1 MSVHASFDNAT
12 PADPTA
18 EMPPV
23 VLRFSRLKPK
33 QLSRFKM
40 HDRRSGGDL
49 NHVDLTKKSL
59 NQIEHGEN
67 NWILKLTRR
76 IERMAKRNLK
86 NEVRALKEK
95 GRFAEAER
103 RQAEGPKSPWH
114 ANTDAPLREG
124 ILTVIKSWFGGS
136 GVEEWDQDK
145 VEDFRE
151 YAMAF
156 LHTHFPDGQ
165 LLYAASHSDEE
176 AFHIHFVTSTWDSK
190 ITANRGKQIQLR
202 AAANPILKRYEYA
215 QDLAGEYFEQIGI
228 TRGERRAKARR
239 QAKAEGN
246 LVPEKRHHIPPS
258 EYREQE
264 RNKGKVAA
272 EKLKRAAVEDCTI
285 AMKKTRKRVSRS
297 EHAARRKTYKAEAR
311 MASVQADVAVAT
323 DKLKTTKV
331 ECQKAETARNAA
343 DETAKL
349 ILNDAQETADRTIR
363 KSRERSIKEAGE
375 RKAETERQLRAAQ
388 EKRMIEEQAAE
399 NARKAA
405 STALAKE
412 QRALACVTT
421 LNSKAVEVNED
432 LNAARAE
439 HKTVI
444 GEISQAEIRL
454 ESVLRNV
461 GKAKIT
467 EADAIKRRDLRLKEV
482 AEAKEGAF
490 EAETRKV
497 ALNRQMD
504 ALTEGLE
511 LIAEGL
517 ITYCPALETKD
528 ERLAFTKS
536 APSDQRDRKKIIT
549 CIWPAVK
556 LLTRIGALVR
566 KTVNAVLARER
577 ARIVQDVQV
586 LDDIRKEM
594 GIEENERLDDL
605 KARYDNG
612 REEPGPSGV

>member
-1 MSVHASFDNAT
+1 MSVHAVFDNAT
-12 PADPTA
+12 PAEPTA

-23 VLRFSRLKPK
+23 VLRFARLKPK

-59 NQIEHGEN
+59 NQIEHGDDD
-67 NWILKLTRR
+67 WIPKLTRR
-76 IERMAKRNLK
+76 IARMAKRNLK
-86 NEVRALKEK
+86 SEVRALKAK
-95 GRFAEAER
+95 GRVAEAER

-124 ILTVIKSWFGGS
+124 LVTVNKSWFGGS
-136 GVEEWDQDK
+136 GVEEWDQGK

-156 LHTHFPDGQ
+156 LRTHFPDGQ

-176 AFHIHFVTSTWDSK
+176 AFHIHFVTATWDSK
-190 ITANRGKQIQLR
+190 TTANRGEQIQLR
-202 AAANPILKRYEYA
+202 AAANPILKSYEYA

-228 TRGERRAKARR
+228 TRGERRAEARR
-239 QAKAEGN
+239 QAKAEGS
-246 LVPEKRHHIPPS
+246 LVPERRHHTPPS

-264 RNKGKVAA
+264 RHKGQVDA
-272 EKLKRAAVEDCTI
+272 EKIRRAAVEDCTI
-285 AMKKTRKRVSRS
+285 AMKKTRKRASRS
-297 EHAARRKTYKAEAR
+297 ERAARRKTRKAEAR
-311 MASVQADVAVAT
+311 MVSAQVDVAVAT
-323 DKLKTTKV
+323 DELMSTRV
-331 ECQKAETARNAA
+331 ACRKAKTARDAA

-349 ILNDAQETADRTIR
+349 ILNDAQETAARTIR
-363 KSRERSIKEAGE
+363 KSRERSIKEA
-375 RKAETERQLRAAQ
+375 RARRAETERQLRAAQ
-388 EKRMIEEQAAE
+388 EKRKIEEQAAE
-399 NARKAA
+399 NAHEAVL
-405 STALAKE
+405 TALTE
-412 QRALACVTT
+412 ERRALACASA
-421 LNSKAVEVNED
+421 LNLKAVKANAD

-439 HKTVI
+439 HKTVT

-454 ESVLRNV
+454 ESVIRNV

-467 EADAIKRRDLRLKEV
+467 EADAIKRRDLHLKEV

-490 EAETRKV
+490 KAEKRKV

-511 LIAEGL
+511 HIAEGL
-517 ITYCPALETKD
+517 ITYCPAPETKD

-536 APSDQRDRKKIIT
+536 APSDQRDRQNIIT

-556 LLTRIGALVR
+556 LLTRIGALVH